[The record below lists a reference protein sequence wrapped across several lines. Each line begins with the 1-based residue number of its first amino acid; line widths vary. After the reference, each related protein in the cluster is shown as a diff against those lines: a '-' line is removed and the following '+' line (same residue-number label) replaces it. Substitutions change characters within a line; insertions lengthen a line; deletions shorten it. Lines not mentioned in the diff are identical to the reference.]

1 MRILLLEDDIALNRA
16 IKKTIELDKHTA
28 HSFIDGQDVLDKID
42 DTYDLYILDINV
54 PNING
59 LELLDIIYTKNSS
72 SKVIIISS
80 NTDIYS
86 LQKAYKLGCIDYLK
100 KPFHL
105 EELRIKI
112 EKLNL
117 SGCDMLSNI
126 NLKDKG
132 CVLTKKEKNLL
143 TLLLS
148 NQNRVVT
155 YAMIEDSVYKDKY
168 MSMDSLRTLVRR
180 LRIKLAENIIQN
192 VLDEGYIIYS
202 NEDNS

>member
-1 MRILLLEDDIALNRA
+1 MKILLLEDDVALNKA
-16 IKKTIELDKHTA
+16 IKKVTELDKHTTV
-28 HSFIDGQDVLDKID
+28 SYFDGQDVLDSIYD
-42 DTYDLYILDINV
+42 NYDLYILDINV

-59 LELLDIIYTKNSS
+59 LELLDIIYTKDSS

-80 NTDIYS
+80 NTDINS
-86 LQKAYKLGCIDYLK
+86 LQKAYNLGCIDYLK

-112 EKLNL
+112 GKLNL
-117 SGCDMLSNI
+117 VDDDILSMVKLN
-126 NLKDKG
+126 NDTKF
-132 CVLTKKEKNLL
+132 TKKEKNLL
-143 TLLLS
+143 NLLLN
-148 NQNRVVT
+148 NQNKLVT

-168 MSMDSLRTLVRR
+168 MSMDSLRALVRR
-180 LRIKLAENIIQN
+180 VRMKLADNIIQN